1 MEEDKIQKEIEAFTK
16 KYVKEIELESPS
28 KDFTTLLMQRIE
40 NKKSLVFTQQELIS
54 KKGWFTILTVAILL
68 FFFSSKSSEKSII
81 ILPELDF
88 SFISKM
94 KFSQTFE
101 FLSVSNITL
110 IALLLFGGMFI
121 FQLLYLKN
129 YFDKRFE

>member
-110 IALLLFGGMFI
+110 IALLLFGGMLI